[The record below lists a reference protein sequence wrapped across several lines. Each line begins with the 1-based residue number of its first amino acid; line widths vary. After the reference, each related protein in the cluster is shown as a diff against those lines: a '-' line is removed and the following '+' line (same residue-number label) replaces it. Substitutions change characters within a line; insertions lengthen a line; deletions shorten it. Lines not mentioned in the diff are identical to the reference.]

1 MKILIFNLKVFLF
14 LLFFS
19 SLSFSKD
26 KIVYVDMNFLINS
39 SKAGNS
45 INKQMEN
52 LVSKNNLEYE
62 KLEKK
67 LLEEEKNIIKKKNV
81 LDAQRYEAEVLAFR
95 NKINNFKSERRN
107 KVETISKKNVDAK
120 NELVKIIT
128 KILAEYSAKN
138 EISLVL
144 NKESI
149 ILGKKT
155 IDISDNILELLND
168 EIKNI
173 KLK

>member
-1 MKILIFNLKVFLF
+1 MKILLFNLKVLLLLF
-14 LLFFS
+14 LFS
-19 SLSFSKD
+19 SLSLSD
-26 KIVYVDMNFLINS
+26 EKIVYVDMNFLINN

-52 LVSKNNLEYE
+52 LVSKNNQEYE
-62 KLEKK
+62 KLERK
-67 LLEEEKNIIKKKNV
+67 LIEEEKNILKKKNV
-81 LDAQRYEAEVLAFR
+81 LDAQKYDEEVSIFR
-95 NKINNFKSERRN
+95 NKINNFKTDRRK
-107 KVETISKKNVDAK
+107 KVEIISKKNIDAK

-128 KILAEYSAKN
+128 KVLAEYSAKN

-149 ILGKKT
+149 IIGKKT
-155 IDISDNILELLND
+155 IDISENILELLDN

>member
-1 MKILIFNLKVFLF
+1 
-14 LLFFS
+14 
-19 SLSFSKD
+19 
-26 KIVYVDMNFLINS
+26 MNFSINS

-81 LDAQRYEAEVLAFR
+81 LDAQKYEAEVLAFR